1 VAEDFIVVIVIG
13 NGFTGGNFAG
23 TNFLRRDFMS
33 MYFTVI
39 PAARFFTTVADAAVC
54 SRRICG
60 RVILIEGVLGQS
72 ADGLATLEIVS
83 ARMVVTLGVA
93 RIGFDRR
100 LAIAEVGEQSL
111 RLNLAFAEG
120 SQIVSDGFVLVKTN
134 LAGVGADKTFVEDT
148 AGELVE
154 MLVLDGTEHASAD
167 LGGSRDGLER
177 EATQLA
183 LSAKFFSECTHSG
196 LRRAEQR

>member
-13 NGFTGGNFAG
+13 HGFTGGNFAG
-23 TNFLRRDFMS
+23 TSFLRRDFVS
-33 MYFTVI
+33 MYFTGI

-54 SRRICG
+54 CRRSCG
-60 RVILIEGVLGQS
+60 RVILIKSVLGQS

-83 ARMVVTLGVA
+83 AMKLVTVGVA
-93 RIGFDRR
+93 RIGVARR

-120 SQIVSDGFVLVKTN
+120 SQIVSDGFVFVETN
-134 LAGVGADKTFVEDT
+134 LAGVGADKTFVEDA

-154 MLVLDGTEHASAD
+154 VFVLDGAEHAGAD
-167 LGGSRDGLER
+167 LGGGRDGLER

-183 LSAKFFSECTHSG
+183 LSAKFFSE
-196 LRRAEQR
+196 

>member
-1 VAEDFIVVIVIG
+1 VAEDCIVVIVIG

-39 PAARFFTTVADAAVC
+39 PAARFFTTVADAAAVC
-54 SRRICG
+54 CRRSCG
-60 RVILIEGVLGQS
+60 RVILIKSVLGQS

-83 ARMVVTLGVA
+83 AMKLVTVGVA
-93 RIGFDRR
+93 RIGVARR

-120 SQIVSDGFVLVKTN
+120 SQIVSDGFVFVETN
-134 LAGVGADKTFVEDT
+134 LAGVGADKTFVEDA

-154 MLVLDGTEHASAD
+154 VFVLDGAEHAGAD
-167 LGGSRDGLER
+167 LGGGRDGLER

-183 LSAKFFSECTHSG
+183 LSAKFFSE
-196 LRRAEQR
+196 